1 MRRFASFLV
10 LSLCLAAT
18 AKAETAGGQKDFEP
32 LVSENTSGL
41 DDNAYRHRN
50 RHQHAEHGHSHRHS
64 GHRHTRRRHA
74 TRPSHHDKPGEH
86 THGHGHHGVE
96 TEHLFGFTLGS
107 DIDPPGGRHLILDL
121 SGSFGK
127 QTGSYSAW
135 STHVEYAF
143 TPWQNFHV
151 GLGASFASHRISGVE
166 GLEDRSQTAFEGL
179 GLELR
184 QRFFDRKYAPFGLT
198 LTAAPHWA
206 RLDEKTGESADKWA
220 AEFNLAA
227 DKELIEDRLFAAVNL
242 IYEPEW
248 VRIKATGERE
258 RESTFGASFAA
269 MMALAP
275 SVFLGGE
282 VRYLRA
288 YEGISLNKFSGEAW
302 FLGPTLYVS
311 VNDRLSLIAAYS
323 TQVSGRA
330 AGGSTGLDLE
340 NFERHRAKLKAV
352 VNF

>member
-1 MRRFASFLV
+1 MNRSV
-10 LSLCLAAT
+10 ISLSLCLAAMAT
-18 AKAETAGGQKDFEP
+18 AVAGAGANEFEP
-32 LVSENTSGL
+32 PVSESASGL
-41 DDNAYRHRN
+41 NAEARPH
-50 RHQHAEHGHSHRHS
+50 
-64 GHRHTRRRHA
+64 GHRHRHA
-74 TRPSHHDKPGEH
+74 EGSHQHQRGEQAD
-86 THGHGHHGVE
+86 GHGHHGVE

-127 QTGSYSAW
+127 RTGSYSAW

-151 GLGASFASHRISGVE
+151 SLGASLASHRISGVE
-166 GLEDRSQTAFEGL
+166 GLEDRGQTAFEGL

-184 QRFFDRKYAPFGLT
+184 QRVFDRKYAPFGLT

-206 RLDEKTGESADKWA
+206 RLDEKTGESADKFA
-220 AEFNLAA
+220 VEFNLAA
-227 DKELIEDRLFAAVNL
+227 DKELIKGRLFAAVNL

-288 YEGISLNKFSGEAW
+288 YEGVSLDTFSGEAW
-302 FLGPTLYVS
+302 FVGPTLYVS

-323 TQVSGRA
+323 TQASGRA
-330 AGGSTGLDLE
+330 AGGPTGLELE